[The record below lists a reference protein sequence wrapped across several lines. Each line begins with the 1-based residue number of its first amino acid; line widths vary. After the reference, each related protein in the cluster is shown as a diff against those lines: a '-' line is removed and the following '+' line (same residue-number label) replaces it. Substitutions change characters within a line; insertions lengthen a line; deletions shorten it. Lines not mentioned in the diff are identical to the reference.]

1 LLSAN
6 GRSFDSH
13 ILRLHEQTGGSL
25 VQSHEFMLHD
35 LPVLACGDMGLTKTD
50 GILILSIIAGWL
62 VAAVL
67 FIANLVLIFQVRKRA
82 SFGVIHGTIVAVY
95 VGLAIFLFNF
105 QKIITINPK
114 AAINPKVVMI
124 VGSGLTVAIP
134 LLVITH
140 FIYLLIYRRRFKRE
154 IETAATPAHV
164 NPSAEMQ

>member
-1 LLSAN
+1 MLSAN

-67 FIANLVLIFQVRKRA
+67 FIANLVLISQARNRA
-82 SFGVIHGTIVAVY
+82 SFRVIHGTIMAVY
-95 VGLAIFLFNF
+95 VGLGIFLFAF
-105 QKIITINPK
+105 QSIITINPL
-114 AAINPKVVMI
+114 AEII
-124 VGSGLTVAIP
+124 VGYGLTVAIP

-154 IETAATPAHV
+154 SETAATPAHAD
-164 NPSAEMQ
+164 PSAEMQ